1 MSAEDTTNSPLEES
15 PEPEDQ
21 AIGPE
26 TTPADG
32 VKKRWRR
39 NRVACDACHTR
50 RVRCDRAFPCSRC
63 IASQT
68 QCELTRERRK
78 RGRIP
83 RSEYSRRD
91 SSFVVQDAQEEAV
104 DDQKVRAQRKS
115 TTHQPD
121 FISMVT
127 NPPPTEQI
135 AQTTNFSPSAQTS
148 PGHPLPPSAQGSGE
162 RQSQLQPSPRE
173 TIREDGKAVEDWMSS
188 SNGFVQQ
195 PFPYPILGNLGLSD
209 GFFDVSFDMMGM
221 NNMNGHQL
229 SRCRSRQPR
238 NNDRPQRTGETPL
251 KYPVLAPLMPFLEPY
266 LSRDLV
272 YDLLDLYFT
281 SAFSTAMHP
290 ACHHIH
296 CYVVRKSSFLSR
308 ENPRVSSPAL
318 LASMLWVAALD
329 DRTFS
334 LSISPPKRKK
344 LCQFLCALTVRLLRP
359 LIHVSFKENESFPI
373 IDNDHIFPSAAHD
386 RTHSFEGGGDDRGLV
401 GPAGSLDDVV
411 TYIHVASIISSSE
424 QKAASMRWWHAAFTL
439 ARELRLNQEVEA
451 TSNLNSPVDSSNV
464 PFEFAEGTWYGTSR
478 NGANWD
484 FLLPSGRANL
494 NCVCTQQQHR
504 PNLMTEEHREER
516 RRTWWLLYIMD
527 RHLALCYNHPLA
539 LLDAECDD
547 LLLPLE
553 EGPWQAGDIH
563 SNSSKADGP
572 QCPVSGDTNRRR
584 CFPNF
589 TCNDHSV
596 FGFYLPLMAIT
607 GELINLNQ
615 AKNHPMLGTRLQGK
629 DTWDVQVNEVLRQL
643 DTYKATLQAFATHYS
658 PTTAVPPTSPPVPPL
673 AQQPPGPSQPQQQT
687 TLTPPMLNEPAG
699 IDEISYKSY
708 HSWHTQTVVAY
719 ASYVVHV
726 LHILLMGKWDPVSLL
741 EDKDFWTSSP
751 TFASTISHAL
761 EAANTLERIL
771 HYDPDISFMPDF
783 FGIQLLQGSFLLLL
797 IVERLQNEAG
807 EGILK
812 ACEVVIRA
820 TESCVVTLNTEY
832 QRNFRQVMRSAVA
845 QARGRPVNHSEI
857 WHRRKAVL
865 ALYRWTRNGTG
876 LAL

>member
-1 MSAEDTTNSPLEES
+1 MSADEATHAAMDELM
-15 PEPEDQ
+15 DQ
-21 AIGPE
+21 DDQSVAPE
-26 TTPADG
+26 TTPPNG

-50 RVRCDRAFPCSRC
+50 RVRCDRAFPCSRDSTFARETTV
-63 IASQT
+63 IADEKKAFT
-68 QCELTRERRK
+68 GRR
-78 RGRIP
+78 
-83 RSEYSRRD
+83 
-91 SSFVVQDAQEEAV
+91 
-104 DDQKVRAQRKS
+104 S
-115 TTHQPD
+115 TTAQQTD

-127 NPPPTEQI
+127 DPMPTQHI
-135 AQTTNFSPSAQTS
+135 GQPANFPRSAPTS
-148 PGHPLPPSAQGSGE
+148 PDHVLHASAHGSGE
-162 RQSQLQPSPRE
+162 HLSRRDTIQPSPRE
-173 TIREDGKAVEDWMSS
+173 TVGGGDRAVEEWMSG
-188 SNGFVQQ
+188 SNGFPQG
-195 PFPYPILGNLGLSD
+195 PYPYSMLGNMAFSD
-209 GFFDVSFDMMGM
+209 GFFDIPFGMMGL
-221 NNMNGHQL
+221 NNLNGYQL
-229 SRCRSRQPR
+229 SRSVSRQ
-238 NNDRPQRTGETPL
+238 QRKNEQPGKPAEAPL

-266 LSRDLV
+266 LSRSLV

-290 ACHHIH
+290 VCHHIH
-296 CYVVRKSSFLSR
+296 CYVVRKASFLSHD
-308 ENPRVSSPAL
+308 NPRNTSPAL

-329 DRTFS
+329 DRAFS

-359 LIHVSFKENESFPI
+359 LIHVSFKDDEALPI
-373 IDNDHIFPSAAHD
+373 IDHENSFSLGGQD
-386 RTHSFEGGGDDRGLV
+386 RTHSFEEGGDDRGLI
-401 GPAGSLDDVV
+401 GPAGSLDDVI
-411 TYIHVASIISSSE
+411 TYIHVASIISASE

-439 ARELRLNQEVEA
+439 ARELRLNQEIEA
-451 TSNLNSPVDSSNV
+451 TSNLGSPVDELNR
-464 PFEFAEGTWYGTSR
+464 PFEFAEGTGYGTNHS
-478 NGANWD
+478 GANGNY
-484 FLLPSGRANL
+484 FLPSGRASL
-494 NCVCTQQQHR
+494 NCVCTRQQQRPSLMTEEHLQHR
-504 PNLMTEEHREER
+504 SGSLITEEHREER

-527 RHLALCYNHPLA
+527 RHLALCYNRPLA
-539 LLDAECDD
+539 LLDAECDE

-553 EGPWQAGDIH
+553 EGPWQAGDVH

-572 QCPVSGDTNRRR
+572 QCPVSPDTNRRR

-589 TCNDHSV
+589 ACNDHSV

-615 AKNHPMLGTRLQGK
+615 AKNHPMLGTRLQVK
-629 DTWDVQVNEVLRQL
+629 TAWDVQVNEVLRQL
-643 DTYKATLQAFATHYS
+643 DTYKATLQAFSTHH
-658 PTTAVPPTSPPVPPL
+658 AAAAPPPPAAGQPSSSAIPLTGQPMQPLTLSPPI
-673 AQQPPGPSQPQQQT
+673 
-687 TLTPPMLNEPAG
+687 LNEAGG
-699 IDEISYKSY
+699 IDDANYKSY

-761 EAANTLERIL
+761 EAANALERIL
-771 HYDPDISFMPDF
+771 HYDPDVSFMPYF

-797 IVERLQNEAG
+797 IVERLQKEAG

-845 QARGRPVNHSEI
+845 QARGRPVNHTEI
-857 WHRRKAVL
+857 RHRRKAVL